1 MVLTNNTAGPHKYNK
16 NNEQTHDDEDHERDP
31 PPSNEDAH
39 VRRNVDVKLFG
50 RTDGDFANYLRGAW
64 ATVKAEQAKVDEE
77 ARIAEL
83 RRTTSLP
90 TEAMA
95 RASFEAGLL
104 AYYGEERRYYGD

>member
-1 MVLTNNTAGPHKYNK
+1 MKTTNETRRRVMKM
-16 NNEQTHDDEDHERDP
+16 
-31 PPSNEDAH
+31 AH

-50 RTDGDFANYLRGAW
+50 RTDGDFADYLRGAW
-64 ATVKAEQAKVDEE
+64 ATVKAEQAKADEE

-90 TEAMA
+90 TEEMA